1 MMRAVILLLVASP
14 ALVTATETSLN
25 PVTRVVQLMEGLI
38 KKVEKD
44 GKTEEDLFE
53 SYVCWYKTV
62 VSSKKASNAE
72 AKDRIEA
79 LTAFIDDVKSG
90 RVEFTSERKDLEAEI
105 EKLSTEIETATD
117 MRKKENEDFEAAKD
131 EMDKAI
137 AALEL
142 AVEVLGSMA
151 SSKEGVFA
159 SLNSDVRHAIE
170 LGKNSLSQEDARFL
184 EQALNGDVPDVD
196 WKKLNRKA
204 TFKMKYKARSLKIQE
219 ILADMLQTF
228 EDNLAD
234 AKKTEKAALD
244 SFKKLSGSKKD
255 QLTAAQEALSGGE
268 GEGAARALS
277 MEESK
282 EEVDALTTQV
292 SNDEKYIS
300 QAEASYADKVAE
312 WKERKRL
319 RTEEIASISKA
330 IEILASDDAK
340 DTMSSSFKSQGNFF
354 LQDSDEE
361 GRCSPRRRGHKAITK
376 LREGAQQHSDA
387 RLAELAVSVAVEMG
401 TSSKT
406 KSKGHFDAIVKSID
420 DMIKDLRDEY
430 DEDMKTKE
438 DCEADRMAN
447 TKTAKKTAQA
457 MDDQTALINRK
468 KATIADCQAEI
479 KAIDE
484 KTKETN
490 LQRDEATVARRKEK
504 LEYEAA
510 KAMDEAAATLIA
522 SAKDVLQKFY
532 TDNGLALAQVH
543 KQARH
548 TQPVVTAGEAPPPP
562 PTTFSE
568 PYGGA
573 KGESNGIQS
582 LLEMVHADV
591 EKDIKTATKAE
602 KDAIADY
609 DNFMSSSKTLLE
621 NMASDK
627 SALEGEIGEAETAIS
642 DARTLR
648 GEKKALLDD
657 TMSFLR
663 SIAPSCDYMAVNF
676 ELRKSNREAE
686 IDGLMGA
693 KTALLGGTDLKP
705 VDSFIQAPC
714 PN

>member
-1 MMRAVILLLVASP
+1 MIFLLFALP
-14 ALVTATETSLN
+14 ALVPALETQLN
-25 PVTRVVQLMEGLI
+25 PISRVVQLMEGLI
-38 KKVEKD
+38 KKVEAD
-44 GKTEEDLFE
+44 GKAEEDLFE
-53 SYVCWYKTV
+53 KYVCWYKTV

-72 AKDRIEA
+72 AATRIES
-79 LTAFIDDVKSG
+79 LTAYIDDVKSG
-90 RVEFTSERKDLEAEI
+90 RVEFTSERKDLESEI
-105 EKLSTEIETATD
+105 EKLNTEIETATD
-117 MRKKENEDFEAAKD
+117 MRKKENEDFLAAKD

-142 AVEVLGSMA
+142 AVEILGSMA
-151 SSKEGVFA
+151 SSKEGVLA
-159 SLNSDVRHAIE
+159 SLSSEVKHAIE

-184 EQALNGDVPDVD
+184 EQVLDGDVAPD

-228 EDNLAD
+228 QDNLAD
-234 AKKTEKAALD
+234 AKKTEKTAKENFD
-244 SFKKLSGSKKD
+244 KLSGSKKD
-255 QLTAAQEALSGGE
+255 QLASAQDALSSGE
-268 GEGAARALS
+268 GEGAARSLS

-282 EEVDALTTQV
+282 EEVDPLTTQV

-354 LQDSDEE
+354 LQVEDEE
-361 GRCSPRRRGHKAITK
+361 GRCSPKRRGRKAITK
-376 LREGAQQHSDA
+376 LREGAQKHSDA
-387 RLAELAVSVAVEMG
+387 RLAELAVSVAVELG
-401 TSSKT
+401 TSAKA
-406 KSKGHFDAIVKSID
+406 KSGGHFDAIVKSID
-420 DMIKDLRDEY
+420 TMISDLRKEY
-430 DEDMKTKE
+430 DEDMTTKE
-438 DCEADRMAN
+438 NCEADRMEN
-447 TKTAKKTAQA
+447 TKTAKKAAQA
-457 MDDQTALINRK
+457 MDDETALMNRK
-468 KATIADCQAEI
+468 KAQIADCQAEI
-479 KAIDE
+479 QAIDE
-484 KTKETN
+484 KTRETK
-490 LQRDEATVARRKEK
+490 LQRDEATVARNKEK

-510 KAMDEAAATLIA
+510 KADDEAAAKLIA
-522 SAKDVLQKFY
+522 ASKDVLQKFY
-532 TDNGLALAQVH
+532 TDNSLALTQVR
-543 KQARH
+543 KQA
-548 TQPVVTAGEAPPPP
+548 QPVVTAGEAPPPP
-562 PTTFSE
+562 PSTFSE

-573 KGESNGIQS
+573 MGESNGIQS

-591 EKDIKTATKAE
+591 EKDIKTATATE
-602 KDAIADY
+602 KTSIADY
-609 DNFMSSSKTLLE
+609 KDFMSSSKTLLE
-621 NMASDK
+621 NLASDK

-663 SIAPSCDYMAVNF
+663 SIAASCDYMAVNF

-693 KTALLGGTDLKP
+693 KTALLGGTDQKP
-705 VDSFIQAPC
+705 VNSFIQEPC
-714 PN
+714 P